1 MSGCTTKTQVVTEY
15 KTREKLPPDAYLIKC
30 ERPFDR
36 PPQTYGEAV
45 KRDPLWLQHFT
56 QCASQIEQLREYYR
70 SRDPT
75 RADADH

>member
-1 MSGCTTKTQVVTEY
+1 MVTEY
-15 KTREKLPPDAYLIKC
+15 KNREKLPPDAYLIKC

-36 PPQTYGEAV
+36 PPQVFGEGME
-45 KRDPLWLQHFT
+45 RDPIWLQHFT
-56 QCASQIEQLREYYR
+56 LCANQIEQLREYYR